1 MNQTIDDILDGLRE
15 RGNLREIPADGS
27 SESLVAEMMKYNIMT
42 TPAVVVDGTVRIKGH
57 VPSEDEVKKALG
69 I

>member
-27 SESLVAEMMKYNIMT
+27 SESLVDFTSNGKL
-42 TPAVVVDGTVRIKGH
+42 TV
-57 VPSEDEVKKALG
+57 
-69 I
+69 